1 MASGSGDDEA
11 KARGGS
17 WRLVGPAARLSA
29 TRCRLVYCSL
39 GRDADVCLFHVR
51 GEFFAMDARCAHSG
65 GPLCEGDIEEA
76 DGVLQVFC
84 PWHDYDFDLRTGKS
98 GTSLQVREP
107 RPPTR
112 PFCCLYADAL
122 LFSLHHI
129 HSLFLLL
136 YTSCRR
142 SIKIKDFHRRRI
154 IPFYF

>member
-65 GPLCEGDIEEA
+65 KTHPAPGREA
-76 DGVLQVFC
+76 D
-84 PWHDYDFDLRTGKS
+84 T
-98 GTSLQVREP
+98 E
-107 RPPTR
+107 
-112 PFCCLYADAL
+112 
-122 LFSLHHI
+122 
-129 HSLFLLL
+129 
-136 YTSCRR
+136 
-142 SIKIKDFHRRRI
+142 
-154 IPFYF
+154 